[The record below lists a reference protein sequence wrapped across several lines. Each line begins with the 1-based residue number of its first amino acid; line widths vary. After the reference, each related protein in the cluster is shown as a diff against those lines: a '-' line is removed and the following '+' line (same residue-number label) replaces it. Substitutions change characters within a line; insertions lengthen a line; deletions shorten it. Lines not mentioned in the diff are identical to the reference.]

1 MCYTFLVTP
10 TPSSAVRQIARA
22 AGTVMVAM
30 IVSNL
35 VGLLRWILVTRAFGT
50 LPEIEAFNPANRV
63 SETLFNLVAGGALAS
78 AFIPNFTGLLAQNDR
93 RGAWR
98 LASAIVNVALVVLIL
113 AACLAAVLAP
123 QIVRH
128 ILVPGFADEPGKEA
142 LTVSLLRLMLPS
154 AVLFGISG
162 LMMGILNSHQI
173 FLIPALAPAMY
184 SLGMIFGTLALS
196 PRLGIW
202 GLAWG
207 VNLGAALHLGLQI
220 PALLRLKGQY
230 YPNLG
235 LKDASAHE
243 VLRLLGPRLLGVAVV
258 QLNFWVNSR
267 IASFQPEGS
276 VSAITYAF
284 TLMLMPQAA
293 IAQSIAIASMPT
305 FCAQYALGQLSEMRA
320 SLATIMRGVLLLSLP
335 ASLGLALLR
344 TPLVAALF
352 QRGNF
357 DQRSTELVTWALLWY
372 AAGLVGHSLVEVL
385 SRAFYSLHDTK
396 TPVLIGAVAMGLNV
410 LFSFVF
416 SAWFVR
422 LGWLPHGGLALANS
436 LATSLEA
443 AGLIALMHR
452 RLGGL
457 DGRYILSGAGGAVLA
472 SLAMS
477 LALWAWLS
485 LAGEQP
491 AWLLVAGGLVLGGAV
506 YALAVWLVR
515 LPEARGVVGI
525 VVRRGRAALS
535 R

>member
-1 MCYTFLVTP
+1 
-10 TPSSAVRQIARA
+10 
-22 AGTVMVAM
+22 
-30 IVSNL
+30 
-35 VGLLRWILVTRAFGT
+35 
-50 LPEIEAFNPANRV
+50 
-63 SETLFNLVAGGALAS
+63 
-78 AFIPNFTGLLAQNDR
+78 
-93 RGAWR
+93 
-98 LASAIVNVALVVLIL
+98 
-113 AACLAAVLAP
+113 
-123 QIVRH
+123 
-128 ILVPGFADEPGKEA
+128 
-142 LTVSLLRLMLPS
+142 
-154 AVLFGISG
+154 
-162 LMMGILNSHQI
+162 
-173 FLIPALAPAMY
+173 
-184 SLGMIFGTLALS
+184 
-196 PRLGIW
+196 
-202 GLAWG
+202 

-230 YPNLG
+230 YPYLG

-410 LFSFVF
+410 LLSFVF
-416 SAWFVR
+416 SAWFMR